1 MIDNKYTVEMAM
13 ELETKSSKVD
23 EAASQALPQPMSFQN
38 SESSQEPEPVVQ

>member
-23 EAASQALPQPMSFQN
+23 EAASQTLPQQMSFQN